1 MIPAGLLSRPCAR
14 METDVGDFALGVYMA
29 LCVMLLVAML
39 GFGPRILEWVEGI
52 PREPLQRVPRRQG
65 R

>member
-1 MIPAGLLSRPCAR
+1 

-39 GFGPRILEWVEGI
+39 GFGPRVLEWVEGI
-52 PREPLQRVPRRQG
+52 PREPPRPVARRNG